1 MNHKIIL
8 HNVNELHPLDKLQF
22 EGNKRMGILFIISII
37 VLVELIQIL
46 NSRFKIRKWILPILS
61 LLNSINIILC
71 MLVLKK
77 HDATNNEIETI
88 TLMYSILL
96 FVIFNIPTL
105 IFIVTNFILNKG
117 QSTNEN
123 FYKNVKLCALITLV
137 LAIVLFVFIQISAS
151 KHITKVN
158 IEERKNAIESNLT
171 IF

>member
-1 MNHKIIL
+1 
-8 HNVNELHPLDKLQF
+8 
-22 EGNKRMGILFIISII
+22 MGILFIISII

-61 LLNSINIILC
+61 LLNSINIILG
-71 MLVLKK
+71 MLVFKK

-105 IFIVTNFILNKG
+105 IFIVTNSILNKG
-117 QSTNEN
+117 QGTNEN
-123 FYKNVKLCALITLV
+123 FHKNVKLCALITLV

-151 KHITKVN
+151 KWC
-158 IEERKNAIESNLT
+158 
-171 IF
+171 

>member
-1 MNHKIIL
+1 
-8 HNVNELHPLDKLQF
+8 
-22 EGNKRMGILFIISII
+22 MGILFIISII

-61 LLNSINIILC
+61 LLNSINIILG
-71 MLVLKK
+71 MLVFKK
-77 HDATNNEIETI
+77 HDATNNEIATI
-88 TLMYSILL
+88 TLMYRILL
-96 FVIFNIPTL
+96 VVICNITTL

-117 QSTNEN
+117 QGTNEN

-158 IEERKNAIESNLT
+158 IEEIKNAIESNLT

>member
-1 MNHKIIL
+1 MC
-8 HNVNELHPLDKLQF
+8 EKLQF

-61 LLNSINIILC
+61 LLNSINIILG
-71 MLVLKK
+71 MLVFKK

-105 IFIVTNFILNKG
+105 IFIVTNSILNKG
-117 QSTNEN
+117 QGTNEN
-123 FYKNVKLCALITLV
+123 FHKNVKLCALITLV